1 MRIIDSLFVSARLFS
16 SRVRDNE
23 RMRLIVSD
31 HCCCGELLQQEGL
44 FCSTPALIKAVLFS
58 PEVLGFGYICL
69 SLFWSCFFPFSF
81 IPFFSPFLSCLPPSL
96 PFCFFNFLASL
107 FFHSLCTIFF
117 FHSTLLLPP
126 VLFDRTDSICRCRPE
141 CLHQPWAACCWRSC
155 RGKKGTGTGEAE
167 GKAAGEERLWSAP
180 DGKKEA
186 TGCCLTCRPTVVLP
200 GICGTLS
207 TWPASRGV
215 GIGEEIRAQRGGR
228 IRGKKKLWRSSP
240 LVSCAPPLPSPL
252 SSSWALTPS
261 ASPRSCGLPSALL
274 HHCQHCSG
282 SWDIPC
288 LQIRSTLSEAPLD
301 CWPTGRSDAS
311 QSASTSGMLCSWL
324 AARSLRQPWWGRTW
338 HWFRTWWTVT
348 TNQTDM
354 SCLLRDNIWPG
365 ICTDVSHTTDKTT
378 SSLKLQR
385 NMLWSSSI

>member
-1 MRIIDSLFVSARLFS
+1 MSAR
-16 SRVRDNE
+16 V
-23 RMRLIVSD
+23 
-31 HCCCGELLQQEGL
+31 
-44 FCSTPALIKAVLFS
+44 
-58 PEVLGFGYICL
+58 
-69 SLFWSCFFPFSF
+69 
-81 IPFFSPFLSCLPPSL
+81 PPSTL
-96 PFCFFNFLASL
+96 GS
-107 FFHSLCTIFF
+107 
-117 FHSTLLLPP
+117 LLLT
-126 VLFDRTDSICRCRPE
+126 VLQGKEGDRDRGSRGEGSWGGAAVICPGWEEGGDGLLSHLQTHSGASWHLWDIINLTRISGGGDR
-141 CLHQPWAACCWRSC
+141 
-155 RGKKGTGTGEAE
+155 RGDTSAERREDQREEEAL
-167 GKAAGEERLWSAP
+167 K
-180 DGKKEA
+180 
-186 TGCCLTCRPTVVLP
+186 
-200 GICGTLS
+200 ILS
-207 TWPASRGV
+207 TRF
-215 GIGEEIRAQRGGR
+215 
-228 IRGKKKLWRSSP
+228 LRSPS
-240 LVSCAPPLPSPL
+240 PSPL